1 MKCSQ
6 CGEVK
11 NSDAFYKSAS
21 SGSWC
26 KSCQRA
32 YYSARVAQDPTYFL
46 KYQNKARRAVRAR
59 VSAQK
64 SALGCA
70 ECGER
75 DPVCLTFHHLDPST
89 KMSEVRELIDRN
101 ASDERIDAEIAKTI
115 VLCRNCHFILHWAER
130 QAVRSA

>member
-1 MKCSQ
+1 M
-6 CGEVK
+6 
-11 NSDAFYKSAS
+11 
-21 SGSWC
+21 
-26 KSCQRA
+26 RA
-32 YYSARVAQDPTYFL
+32 YYRTRVAADPTYFL
-46 KYQNKARRAVRAR
+46 KHQNKRRNAVRAR
-59 VSAQK
+59 VATQK

-101 ASDERIDAEIAKTI
+101 ASGERIDAEIAKTI

-130 QAVRSA
+130 QAERSA